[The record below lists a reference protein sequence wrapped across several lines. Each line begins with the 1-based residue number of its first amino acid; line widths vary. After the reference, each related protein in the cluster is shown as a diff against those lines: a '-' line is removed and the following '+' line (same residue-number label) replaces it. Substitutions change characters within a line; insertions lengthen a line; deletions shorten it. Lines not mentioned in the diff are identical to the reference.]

1 MNNKKVFIYYFRII
15 FVFNLSSNRL
25 KIINH
30 FPPLCKKWGWG
41 RLKKEFDEYFD
52 EIIGTLQITKLEFYE
67 K

>member
-30 FPPLCKKWGWG
+30 FPPLCKKVEMGWGWG
-41 RLKKEFDEYFD
+41 KLK
-52 EIIGTLQITKLEFYE
+52 
-67 K
+67 